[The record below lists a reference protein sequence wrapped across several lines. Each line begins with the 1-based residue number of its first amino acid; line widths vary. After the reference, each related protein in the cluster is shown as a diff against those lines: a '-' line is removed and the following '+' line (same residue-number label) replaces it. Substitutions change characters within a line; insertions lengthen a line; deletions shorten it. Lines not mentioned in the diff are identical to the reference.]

1 MMMKINQEN
10 IFYSAAQVLLALLK
24 ALLNVN
30 V

>member
-10 IFYSAAQVLLALLK
+10 IFSAAQVLLALLK